1 MPSLL
6 LPTVTALS
14 GGLLIRDYRRRRLQ
28 SPEDRFMAMYGHEDW
43 QSNNM
48 DMRVVFDPE
57 LDSEVKEA
65 WKSRLEVR
73 LLEPDTLLT
82 EVAEVGDDGKELV
95 FVRRETEVIDLLS
108 PRQGLW
114 FDLSTPG
121 LIHIIWNHLQ
131 VDGVGLWRELRQV
144 FDQNPA
150 LIPYRSVAA
159 PPPVLPEIMGIPQL
173 AKQATIRGSLYK
185 SMDLEQGVEQHFTLW
200 DGERI
205 RAFKNTCTEEFGS
218 TAPFNLVT
226 AAIVADRIFERHP
239 EVKKLNLG
247 LTVYFPFLESRN
259 KYGVQIRTV
268 KRDSLKGLVHQL
280 MKKQQKPIATWGTAA
295 AQGYALN
302 RVPNK
307 WFMNLMTYF
316 RKQIDVLIANVP
328 VGQIP
333 ITVGNELVEVSCHT
347 RELSLP
353 YYILLMGTRS
363 EVHTSMTT
371 RYIQDGNCRMM
382 ELPTLDK

>member
-6 LPTVTALS
+6 IPTLTALS
-14 GGLLIRDYRRRRLQ
+14 GGWLFRDYKRRRLQ
-28 SPEDRFMAMYGHEDW
+28 SPEDRYMAMYGHKDW
-43 QSNNM
+43 GSNNM
-48 DMRVVFDPE
+48 DMRVHFDTTV
-57 LDSEVKEA
+57 DAEVKKA
-65 WKSRLEVR
+65 WLTRLEAR
-73 LLEPDTLLT
+73 LQVEDSMLSEI
-82 EVAEVGDDGKELV
+82 AEMDGDGLV
-95 FVRRETEVIDLLS
+95 FRRVATTVDDLLK
-108 PRQGLW
+108 PRQGVW

-131 VDGVGLWRELRQV
+131 VDGVGLWRELREV
-144 FDQNPA
+144 YDENPP

-159 PPPVLPEIMGIPQL
+159 PPPILPELMGIPQM

-185 SMDLEQGVEQHFTLW
+185 DIDIEQGVEQHFTMW
-200 DGERI
+200 DGSVI
-205 RAFKNTCTEEFGS
+205 RSLKDKCSAELGK

-226 AAIVADRIFERHP
+226 AALVAERIFQRHP
-239 EVKKLNLG
+239 ETKKINLG

-259 KYGVQIRTV
+259 KYGVQVRTV
-268 KRDSLKGLVHQL
+268 KRENVQGLVRQL
-280 MKKQQKPIATWGTAA
+280 MKKQSGPVATWGAAA

-307 WFMNLMTYF
+307 WFMNLMSYF

-328 VGQIP
+328 VGQVP
-333 ITVGNELVEVSCHT
+333 VTVGGQLVQVSCHT

-353 YYILLMGTRS
+353 YYVLLMGTRG

-371 RYIQDGNCRMM
+371 RYKQEPYVRMM
-382 ELPTLDK
+382 ALPDLT

>member
-6 LPTVTALS
+6 IPTVTAIS
-14 GGLLIRDYRRRRLQ
+14 SGLLIQDYRRRRLQ
-28 SPEDRFMAMYGHEDW
+28 SPEDRYMALYGYEDW
-43 QSNNM
+43 ASNNM
-48 DMRVVFDPE
+48 DMRVHFDSSMDESVKASWMHRLETRLKDPDS
-57 LDSEVKEA
+57 LLSEVA
-65 WKSRLEVR
+65 
-73 LLEPDTLLT
+73 T
-82 EVAEVGDDGKELV
+82 VGENGKDLV
-95 FVRRETEVIDLLS
+95 FERVSTTVDDLLQ

-131 VDGVGLWRELRQV
+131 VDGVGLWRELREV
-144 FDQNPA
+144 YDENPP

-159 PPPVLPEIMGIPQL
+159 PPPVVPEIMGIPQL
-173 AKQATIRGSLYK
+173 AKQATIRGTLHK
-185 SMDLEQGVEQHFTLW
+185 SMDLESGVEQHFTMW
-200 DGERI
+200 SGERI
-205 RAFKNTCTEEFGS
+205 RAFKDACTQEFGT

-226 AAIVADRIFERHP
+226 AALVADRIFQRHP
-239 EVKKLNLG
+239 NVKKLNLG
-247 LTVYFPFLESRN
+247 LTLYFPFLESRN
-259 KYGVQIRTV
+259 KYGVQVRTV
-268 KRDSLKGLVHQL
+268 KRDTLKGLVRQL
-280 MKKQQKPIATWGTAA
+280 MKKQQSPIAAWGTAA

-307 WFMNLMTYF
+307 WFMNLMSYF

-333 ITVGNELVEVSCHT
+333 VSVGQHPVEVSCHT

-353 YYILLMGTRS
+353 YYVLLMGTRG

-371 RYIQDGNCRMM
+371 RYRQDGYPRMM
-382 ELPTLDK
+382 DLPELS